1 MNFKL
6 TNKEVLNQMY
16 GQSISLLGDKKW
28 EVGGLRCGCSGD
40 YGSNWM
46 RS

>member
-6 TNKEVLNQMY
+6 TNVNVLNQMY
-16 GQSISLLGDKKW
+16 GQKISMLGDEKW
-28 EVGGLRCGCSGD
+28 KVNGPRCGCSGD
-40 YGSNWM
+40 CGSNWM